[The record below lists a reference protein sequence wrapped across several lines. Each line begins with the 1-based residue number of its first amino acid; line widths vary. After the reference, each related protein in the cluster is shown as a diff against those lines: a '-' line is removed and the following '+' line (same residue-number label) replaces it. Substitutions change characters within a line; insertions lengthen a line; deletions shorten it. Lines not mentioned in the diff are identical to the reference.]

1 MLNSALLTATTEFVR
16 ANKYD
21 RNLIFLRPRVG
32 AVFIALRQ
40 RFSNYGPRKTS
51 GPRVLPLWPS

>member
-1 MLNSALLTATTEFVR
+1 MLNSALLTATTEFVK

-32 AVFIALRQ
+32 AIFIALRDRQ
-40 RFSNYGPRKTS
+40 
-51 GPRVLPLWPS
+51 VV